1 MKKEKNVKIMTILFL
16 CVAVVGFA
24 VGFAAFSNT
33 LTISSSATVSPDESD
48 FKIVIYGKAA
58 TDGTDDF
65 SSTTSGMPNA
75 YFPLAAPSLSVIDND
90 KLTIKHEGMEVNV
103 AEIVR
108 YDYLIVNE
116 GKYDAYIKKEDF
128 PSEST
133 LKNGTV
139 CTPIDENINE
149 ELLQAACQGA
159 RMIIRLYDSYEVGEL
174 LYSDSMDTSSDYLKI
189 SPGEEFLLDVIFHP
203 TSKSISPADGK
214 YLVQYPDVELKFST
228 VNPES

>member
-1 MKKEKNVKIMTILFL
+1 MKKEKNVKIVIILFL
-16 CVAVVGFA
+16 CVAVVSLA
-24 VGFAAFSNT
+24 VGFSAFSNT

-65 SSTTSGMPNA
+65 SSTTSGMSSGYSSLTALP
-75 YFPLAAPSLSVIDND
+75 LSVIDND
-90 KLTIKHEGMEVNV
+90 KLKIKHEGIEVNV
-103 AEIVR
+103 ADIVL

-116 GKYDAYIKKEDF
+116 GKYDVYIKKEDF

-159 RMIIRLYDSYEVGEL
+159 RMIIRLYDSYEVGEQ
-174 LYSDSMDTSSDYLKI
+174 LYSDYLDGSSDYLKI

-203 TSKSISPADGK
+203 SSESISPVDGK
-214 YLVQYPDVELKFST
+214 YFVQYPDVELKFST